1 MRAENKKND
10 YADYNYCLWSGVRSV
25 LWENV
30 QQSNLRRLFI
40 QTDRQTNRQTN
51 SNNNCL
57 KTNTGWRRKPL
68 AIVS

>member
-1 MRAENKKND
+1 MTMQFIIIASGLVLD
-10 YADYNYCLWSGVRSV
+10 LYCGKMSSSQISV
-25 LWENV
+25 GC
-30 QQSNLRRLFI
+30 I

-57 KTNTGWRRKPL
+57 KTNAGWRRRPL